1 MNETLSGMG
10 GGVFGVIG
18 ALGMGA
24 LWYLVN
30 KRKTDASDGADIASD
45 NARGGTYE
53 MLSAENRSLMTENKQ
68 QREKISELER
78 IDSLRDTQLRFM
90 RRDFAI
96 YKQMVTD
103 GVSTELA
110 NKYVQ
115 HSALAELDSE
125 PGKLK

>member
-1 MNETLSGMG
+1 MDENMIP
-10 GGVFGVIG
+10 GGVWG
-18 ALGMGA
+18 ALGLLLSGA
-24 LWYLVN
+24 AYYVLH
-30 KRKTDASDGADIASD
+30 KRKRDASDGADIASD
-45 NARGGTYE
+45 NARGGTYD
-53 MLSAENRSLMTENKQ
+53 MLSAENKSLMAENKL

>member
-1 MNETLSGMG
+1 MG
-10 GGVFGVIG
+10 DLQQLPNGLWGAIG
-18 ALGMGA
+18 ALAMGA
-24 LWYLVN
+24 VWYLVN

-45 NARGGTYE
+45 NARGGTYQ
-53 MLSAENRSLMTENKQ
+53 MLSAENTSLTAENDRLRVKV
-68 QREKISELER
+68 SELER
-78 IDSLRDTQLRFM
+78 IDALRDAQLRFM
-90 RRDFAI
+90 RRDFAV

>member
-1 MNETLSGMG
+1 MDDNLIPGSAW
-10 GGVFGVIG
+10 G
-18 ALGMGA
+18 ALGAIATGA
-24 LWYLVN
+24 AWWLVN
-30 KRKTDASDGADIASD
+30 MRKRSASDGADIASD
-45 NARGGTYE
+45 NARGGTYQ
-53 MLSAENRSLMTENKQ
+53 MLSAENTSLTAENERLRVKV
-68 QREKISELER
+68 SELER
-78 IDSLRDTQLRFM
+78 IDALRDAQLRFM
-90 RRDFAI
+90 RRDFQI

>member
-1 MNETLSGMG
+1 MDDNLIPGSAW
-10 GGVFGVIG
+10 G
-18 ALGMGA
+18 ALGAIAMGA
-24 LWYLVN
+24 AWWLVN

-53 MLSAENRSLMTENKQ
+53 MLSAENRSLMAENKTL
-68 QREKISELER
+68 REKASELER

>member
-1 MNETLSGMG
+1 MDDNLIPGSAW
-10 GGVFGVIG
+10 G
-18 ALGMGA
+18 ALGAIATGA
-24 LWYLVN
+24 AWWLVN
-30 KRKTDASDGADIASD
+30 MRKRSASDGADIASD
-45 NARGGTYE
+45 NARGGTYQ
-53 MLSAENRSLMTENKQ
+53 MLSAENTSLTAENDRLRVKV
-68 QREKISELER
+68 SELER
-78 IDSLRDTQLRFM
+78 IDALRDAQLRFM

-125 PGKLK
+125 PGKLP

>member
-1 MNETLSGMG
+1 MDDSLIPG
-10 GGVFGVIG
+10 GSAWGAIG
-18 ALGMGA
+18 AIATGVV
-24 LWYLVN
+24 WYLVN
-30 KRKTDASDGADIASD
+30 MRKRSASDGADIASD
-45 NARGGTYE
+45 NARGGTYQ
-53 MLSAENRSLMTENKQ
+53 MLSAENTSLTAENERL
-68 QREKISELER
+68 REKASELER
-78 IDSLRDTQLRFM
+78 IDAMRDAQLRFM

>member
-1 MNETLSGMG
+1 MDASQLPT
-10 GGVFGVIG
+10 GVWGAIG
-18 ALGMGA
+18 ALAMGA
-24 LWYLVN
+24 VWWLAN
-30 KRKTDASDGADIASD
+30 KRKSDASDGADIASD
-45 NARGGTYE
+45 NARGGTYQ
-53 MLSAENRSLMTENKQ
+53 MLSAENTSLTAENDRLRVKV
-68 QREKISELER
+68 SELER
-78 IDSLRDTQLRFM
+78 IDALRDAQLRFM
-90 RRDFAI
+90 RRDFAV

>member
-1 MNETLSGMG
+1 MDDLIPG
-10 GGVFGVIG
+10 GSAWGAIG
-18 ALGMGA
+18 AIA
-24 LWYLVN
+24 TAVVWYLVN

-45 NARGGTYE
+45 NARGGTYQ
-53 MLSAENRSLMTENKQ
+53 MLSAENTSLTAENDRLRVKV
-68 QREKISELER
+68 SELER
-78 IDSLRDTQLRFM
+78 IDALRDAQLRFM
-90 RRDFAI
+90 RRDFAV